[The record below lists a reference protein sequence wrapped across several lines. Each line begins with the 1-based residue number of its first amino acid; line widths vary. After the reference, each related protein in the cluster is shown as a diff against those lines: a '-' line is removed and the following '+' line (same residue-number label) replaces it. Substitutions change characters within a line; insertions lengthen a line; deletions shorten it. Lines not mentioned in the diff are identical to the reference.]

1 MTNANPV
8 YSFCLVLL
16 MAGFFLSSCTENKAT
31 ESQSPPRTFK
41 VETLRTQNDQIIVAS
56 PQEGIFEVRSE
67 TGVGNGGIELV
78 EGEWPEF
85 CTIRLFLNNL
95 EGFKLIIESELYDK
109 YELEVSDKIGDEDP
123 YFEVKIPRTLLLGG
137 TKRFDFNF
145 VDYYRN

>member
-16 MAGFFLSSCTENKAT
+16 MAGLFLTSCNENKASESEAPQRVFKT
-31 ESQSPPRTFK
+31 ESLANQTDEVTVLSA
-41 VETLRTQNDQIIVAS
+41 QD
-56 PQEGIFEVRSE
+56 GIFEVRSKNGFG
-67 TGVGNGGIELV
+67 TGSVQLV
-78 EGEWPEF
+78 EGDWPEV
-85 CTIRLFLNNL
+85 CTVRLYLKNL